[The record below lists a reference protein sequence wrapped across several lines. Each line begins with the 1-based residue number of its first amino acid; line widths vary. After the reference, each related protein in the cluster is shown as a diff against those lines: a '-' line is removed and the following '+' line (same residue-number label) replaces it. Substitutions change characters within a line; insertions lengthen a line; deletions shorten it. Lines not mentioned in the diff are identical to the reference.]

1 MVKKKSIALENVMK
15 KFILLIATIAFFI
28 CPSICFSSY
37 LIELNNGST
46 FIINHYW
53 EKGSQIKFYYYGG
66 VVGIE
71 KEFVREIRG
80 SDLPYREEVVEQKAS
95 PVPDTLDVASR
106 EAGKKA
112 DEEIEAAKKTEAR
125 SREIDVAYYKREK
138 KALMEKYRQA
148 RDKLEDARNS
158 RNKATIRDVK
168 KEIKKINSQLTDL
181 ILKLKE
187 ENNGMLPIWWVK
199 EE

>member
-1 MVKKKSIALENVMK
+1 MKNYIAA
-15 KFILLIATIAFFI
+15 IITIVFLI

-37 LIELNNGST
+37 LIELKNGST

-53 EKGSQIKFYYYGG
+53 EEGSQIKFYYYGG

-71 KEFVREIRG
+71 KEFVRETRG
-80 SDLPYREEVVEQKAS
+80 SDLPYRKEVVEQKAS
-95 PVPDTLDVASR
+95 PVPYTLDVASR

-148 RDKLEDARNS
+148 NDKLEDARNS

-168 KEIKKINSQLTDL
+168 KEIKKINNQLTDL
-181 ILKLKE
+181 VLKLKE
-187 ENNGMLPIWWVK
+187 ENNGMLPMWWVK